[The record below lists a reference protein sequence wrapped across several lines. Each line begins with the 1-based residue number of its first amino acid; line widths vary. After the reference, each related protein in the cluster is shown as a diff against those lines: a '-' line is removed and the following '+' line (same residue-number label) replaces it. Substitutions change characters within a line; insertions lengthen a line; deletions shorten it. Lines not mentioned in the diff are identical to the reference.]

1 MIEDYNFDELAS
13 RFQRK
18 VYGGLKGQIRIAV
31 LERDFHEFFPGALAS
46 AREKPLHIFDA
57 GGGFGPFSILMAQK
71 GHRVTICDLSE
82 KMLEMAREHF
92 MAQGVDHL
100 LSNLAWPG
108 TGIRPRTGRPIRSCS
123 MPRGVGMG
131 KSALNRLSAASW
143 HLMGENGTLSL
154 SFYNLNG
161 MIFKNLLRTNYKKI
175 LKKAYTGYPGS
186 LTPCWP
192 RTCEQVTQWLLN
204 HPFEIFCQSGIRVFH
219 DYILNPL
226 GPGPRSGKPDSAG
239 ALLLP
244 AAPFPGYGKIPAYSG
259 KKIDLR

>member
-1 MIEDYNFDELAS
+1 MIQDYNFDPLVS

-31 LERDFHEFFPGALAS
+31 LEQDFDEFFPEALAP
-46 AREKPLHIFDA
+46 ARENPLRILDA

-82 KMLEMAREHF
+82 KMLEMARERF
-92 MAQGVDHL
+92 LDQGVDHL
-100 LSNLAWPG
+100 LSTCHGPVQELDRELDGQFDLVLCHGVLGWVKAPGPFISRIMNL
-108 TGIRPRTGRPIRSCS
+108 
-123 MPRGVGMG
+123 MD
-131 KSALNRLSAASW
+131 
-143 HLMGENGTLSL
+143 ENGILSL

-192 RTCEQVTQWLLN
+192 RTSDQVTRWLLN

-219 DYILNPL
+219 DYILDPL
-226 GPGPRSGKPDSAG
+226 DRDRDPENLIRLELSFSRQS
-239 ALLLP
+239 
-244 AAPFPGYGKIPAYSG
+244 PFRDMGRYLHILGRK
-259 KKIDLR
+259 LN